1 MVLESGPL
9 ADVDPETATVA
20 DLSVATVTRALESD
34 DPLVRQ
40 HATDVSVQA
49 AVDDP
54 AAMGP
59 FVDVL
64 VDALD
69 DESVVVVQKAA
80 AALVPLAEAVP
91 AEFGTAGDEL
101 VALYQHD
108 VSTARAYGAKLLG
121 TLAVER
127 PAVLVDHVD
136 ALLDALDAPTGDL
149 DAVSTAVD
157 SAPVDD
163 EVRAAMSQH
172 DDAELKR
179 EQASR
184 ETVANAVVA
193 VAETHPEAVA
203 THLGRIADATAD
215 APTIVAAAFVDV
227 IATVAEADPDAARD
241 TKAVL
246 LDHLDHEHPMLRA
259 RAVRAL
265 GFLGDDDAVD
275 HLRDVAAEDDDEDVR
290 SLATETADFLERN

>member
-9 ADVDPETATVA
+9 ADVDPETASVT
-20 DLSVATVTRALESD
+20 DLSVTSVERALESG

-40 HATDVSVQA
+40 HATDVCVQA

-80 AALVPLAEAVP
+80 AALVPVAEAAP
-91 AEFGTAGDEL
+91 DAFGDAVDEL

-127 PAVLVDHVD
+127 PALLVAHVD
-136 ALLDALDAPTGDL
+136 AVVDALDAPTQEL
-149 DAVSTAVD
+149 DAVSSTAD
-157 SAPVDD
+157 TAPVDD

-184 ETVANAVVA
+184 ETVANVVVA
-193 VAETHPEAVA
+193 VAEAHPEAVA
-203 THLGRIADATAD
+203 PHLGRIADVTYA
-215 APTIVAAAFVDV
+215 APTIVAAAFVDA

-241 TKAVL
+241 TTAVL
-246 LDHLDHEHPMLRA
+246 LDLLDHDHPMLRG
-259 RAVRAL
+259 RAIRAL
-265 GFLGDDDAVD
+265 GFLGDDETID
-275 HLRDVAAEDDDEDVR
+275 HLRQVAAEDPDADVR
-290 SLATETADFLERN
+290 SLAAETADFLEPN